1 MGEVHTVRASGQLRP
16 SARNIDSCRAPRRTA
31 GWCSARGTL
40 QPGIR
45 AARFRR
51 TAGSH
56 AWLWLSAPARP
67 GMRNRMSDGGSG
79 MKAQQVE
86 MFVRAMAT
94 PADTTGLQEL
104 ADSGKIRPE
113 TLVALVGK
121 TEGTGAHDDWGRVW
135 ADVVLRDWTGRF
147 LGIPAGDVAK
157 QVIFVLSG
165 GCPGVITPHI
175 AAVTREWVE
184 VPDKAASASDDKR
197 LVVGRAGSDPM
208 PPEEVGR
215 MGQIRKVAEATRAAM
230 ADAGLTD
237 PKDVHLVMVKVPG
250 LTTASIKDAE
260 SRGKTVV
267 SHDLTFGPEGAGVY
281 ANDAAALGVAMA
293 LGEVPE
299 SSLSDDVVRR
309 DWDLY
314 SEVAMTSSGGEK
326 RHGEVVVFGNSTTSQ
341 SMLRIG
347 HAVTK
352 DFIDAEGVRN
362 ALRSAGLQCNGLPA
376 ESDLSRLVH
385 VFAKSVIPGSD
396 QIRGQRITLLDDVDA
411 YQIGKALGGMLVASV
426 TGRTTNY
433 VSGGERNSH
442 QGPPGGNIVAAVV
455 RTEATP

>member
-1 MGEVHTVRASGQLRP
+1 
-16 SARNIDSCRAPRRTA
+16 
-31 GWCSARGTL
+31 
-40 QPGIR
+40 
-45 AARFRR
+45 
-51 TAGSH
+51 
-56 AWLWLSAPARP
+56 
-67 GMRNRMSDGGSG
+67 
-79 MKAQQVE
+79 MKAQRVE
-86 MFVRAMAT
+86 MFVCPSAT
-94 PADTTGLQEL
+94 PADTSGLQKL
-104 ADSGKIRPE
+104 ADSGKLKPE

-135 ADVVLRDWTGRF
+135 ADVALRDWTARF
-147 LGIPAGDVAK
+147 LGVPVDEVAK
-157 QVIFVLSG
+157 HVIFVLSG
-165 GCPGVITPHI
+165 GCPGVITPHV

-184 VPDKAASASDDKR
+184 VSEEPGGEKR
-197 LVVGRAGSDPM
+197 LVVGRAGSDAIA
-208 PPEEVGR
+208 PEEVGR
-215 MGQIRKVAEATRAAM
+215 MGQIRKVAEATHHAM

-237 PKDVHLVMVKVPG
+237 PKDAHLVMVKVPG

-281 ANDAAALGVAMA
+281 ANDAAALGVAME
-293 LGEVPE
+293 LGEVPA
-299 SSLSDDVVRR
+299 SKLSDEVVRR
-309 DWDLY
+309 DWNLY

-326 RHGEVVVFGNSTTSQ
+326 RHGEVVVFGNSTTSR
-341 SMLRIG
+341 SPLTIG

-352 DFIDAEGVRN
+352 DFIDAQGVRN
-362 ALRSAGLQCNGLPA
+362 ALRAAGLRFKGGLPDEA
-376 ESDLSRLVH
+376 DLDRLVH

-396 QIRGQRITLLDDVDA
+396 QVRGQRITLLDDADA

-455 RTEATP
+455 RTDV

>member
-1 MGEVHTVRASGQLRP
+1 
-16 SARNIDSCRAPRRTA
+16 
-31 GWCSARGTL
+31 
-40 QPGIR
+40 
-45 AARFRR
+45 
-51 TAGSH
+51 
-56 AWLWLSAPARP
+56 
-67 GMRNRMSDGGSG
+67 
-79 MKAQQVE
+79 MKVQRVE
-86 MFVRAMAT
+86 MFVCPMAT
-94 PADTTGLQEL
+94 PSDTSGLQGL
-104 ADSGKIRPE
+104 ADSGKIRPD
-113 TLVALVGK
+113 TLVALAGK
-121 TEGTGAHDDWGRVW
+121 TEGTGQHDDWGRVW
-135 ADVVLRDWTGRF
+135 ADVALRDWTARF
-147 LGIPAGDVAK
+147 LGIPVTDVAK

-175 AAVTREWVE
+175 AVVTREWVE
-184 VPDKAASASDDKR
+184 IPDGDAQADKDKR
-197 LVVGRAGSDPM
+197 LVVGRAGSAAM

-215 MGQIRKVAEATRAAM
+215 MGQIKKVAEATRRAM

-260 SRGKTVV
+260 SRGQSVV

-293 LGEVPE
+293 LGEVKE
-299 SSLSDDVVRR
+299 SALSDDVVRR
-309 DWDLY
+309 NWDLY
-314 SEVAMTSSGGEK
+314 SSVAMTSSGGEK
-326 RHGEVVVFGNSTTSQ
+326 RHGEVVLFGNSSGSQ
-341 SMLRIG
+341 SSLRIG

-362 ALRSAGLQCNGLPA
+362 ALRSAGLQFEGLPA
-376 ESDLSRLVH
+376 ESDLARLVH

-396 QIRGQRITLLDDVDA
+396 QVRGQRITMLDDVDA
-411 YQIGKALGGMLVASV
+411 YQIGKALGGMLIASV

-455 RTEATP
+455 RVDG

>member
-1 MGEVHTVRASGQLRP
+1 
-16 SARNIDSCRAPRRTA
+16 
-31 GWCSARGTL
+31 
-40 QPGIR
+40 
-45 AARFRR
+45 
-51 TAGSH
+51 
-56 AWLWLSAPARP
+56 
-67 GMRNRMSDGGSG
+67 
-79 MKAQQVE
+79 MKKVQRVE
-86 MFVRAMAT
+86 MFVCPMAS
-94 PADTTGLQEL
+94 PSDTSGLQQL
-104 ADSGKIRPE
+104 AESGKIRPD
-113 TLVALVGK
+113 TLVALAGK
-121 TEGTGAHDDWGRVW
+121 TEGTGQHDDWGRVW
-135 ADVVLRDWTGRF
+135 ADVALREWTATF
-147 LGIPAGDVAK
+147 LDIPIDEVAK

-175 AAVTREWVE
+175 AVVTREWIK
-184 VPDKAASASDDKR
+184 VPDGEAEATEKR
-197 LVVGRAGSDPM
+197 LVVGRAGSEAM

-215 MGQIRKVAEATRAAM
+215 MGQIRKAAEATRRAM

-267 SHDLTFGPEGAGVY
+267 SRDLTFGPEGAGVY

-293 LGEVPE
+293 LGEVAE
-299 SSLSDDVVRR
+299 SALSDDVVRR
-309 DWDLY
+309 DWNLY
-314 SEVAMTSSGGEK
+314 SSVAMTSSGGEK
-326 RHGEVVVFGNSTTSQ
+326 RHGEVLLFGNSAGSR
-341 SMLRIG
+341 SSLRIG
-347 HAVTK
+347 HSVTQ

-362 ALRSAGLQCNGLPA
+362 ALRAAGLQFGGLPS

-396 QIRGQRITLLDDVDA
+396 QVRGQRITLLDDVDA

-455 RTEATP
+455 KA

>member
-1 MGEVHTVRASGQLRP
+1 
-16 SARNIDSCRAPRRTA
+16 
-31 GWCSARGTL
+31 
-40 QPGIR
+40 
-45 AARFRR
+45 
-51 TAGSH
+51 
-56 AWLWLSAPARP
+56 
-67 GMRNRMSDGGSG
+67 
-79 MKAQQVE
+79 MKVQKVE
-86 MFVRAMAT
+86 MFVCPMAT
-94 PADTTGLQEL
+94 PSDTTGLQQL
-104 ADSGKIRPE
+104 ADSGKIRPD
-113 TLVALVGK
+113 TLVALAGK
-121 TEGTGAHDDWGRVW
+121 TEGTGQHDDWGRVW
-135 ADVVLRDWTGRF
+135 ADVALREWTATF
-147 LGIPAGDVAK
+147 LGIPVGEVAK

-175 AAVTREWVE
+175 AVVTREWIE
-184 VPDKAASASDDKR
+184 APDTQRSKEKR
-197 LVVGRAGSDPM
+197 LVVGRAGSDAM

-215 MGQIRKVAEATRAAM
+215 MGQIQKVAEATRRAM

-299 SSLSDDVVRR
+299 SALSDSIVRR
-309 DWDLY
+309 NWDLY
-314 SEVAMTSSGGEK
+314 SSVAMTSSGGEK
-326 RHGEVVVFGNSTTSQ
+326 RHGEVVLFGNSSSSQ
-341 SMLRIG
+341 SSLRIG

-362 ALRSAGLQCNGLPA
+362 ALRSAGLQFDMLPA
-376 ESDLSRLVH
+376 EKDLSRLVH
-385 VFAKSVIPGSD
+385 VFAKSVIPGTD
-396 QIRGQRITLLDDVDA
+396 QVRGNRITLLDDVDA

-455 RTEATP
+455 RADG

>member
-1 MGEVHTVRASGQLRP
+1 MYVCP
-16 SARNIDSCRAPRRTA
+16 
-31 GWCSARGTL
+31 
-40 QPGIR
+40 
-45 AARFRR
+45 
-51 TAGSH
+51 
-56 AWLWLSAPARP
+56 
-67 GMRNRMSDGGSG
+67 
-79 MKAQQVE
+79 
-86 MFVRAMAT
+86 MAT
-94 PADTTGLQEL
+94 PSDTSGLQQL
-104 ADSGKIRPE
+104 ADSGKIRPD
-113 TLVALVGK
+113 TLVALAGK
-121 TEGTGAHDDWGRVW
+121 TEGTGQHDDWGRVW
-135 ADVVLRDWTGRF
+135 ADVVLREWTARF
-147 LGIPAGDVAK
+147 LSIPVGEVAK

-175 AAVTREWVE
+175 AVVTREWVE
-184 VPDKAASASDDKR
+184 VPDGEAQEERDKR
-197 LVVGRAGSDPM
+197 LVVGRAGSDAM

-215 MGQIRKVAEATRAAM
+215 MGQIQKVAEATRRAM

-267 SHDLTFGPEGAGVY
+267 SHDLTFGPEGAGSY

-299 SSLSDDVVRR
+299 GSLSDEVVRR
-309 DWDLY
+309 NWDLY

-326 RHGEVVVFGNSTTSQ
+326 RHGEVVVFGNSSA
-341 SMLRIG
+341 SRSSLRIG
-347 HAVTK
+347 HAVTR
-352 DFIDAEGVRN
+352 DFIDAEGIRN
-362 ALRSAGLQCNGLPA
+362 ALRTAGLQFGRGLPS
-376 ESDLSRLVH
+376 ETDLARVVH

-396 QIRGQRITLLDDVDA
+396 QVRGQRITLLDDHDA

-455 RTEATP
+455 RADG

>member
-1 MGEVHTVRASGQLRP
+1 
-16 SARNIDSCRAPRRTA
+16 
-31 GWCSARGTL
+31 
-40 QPGIR
+40 
-45 AARFRR
+45 
-51 TAGSH
+51 
-56 AWLWLSAPARP
+56 
-67 GMRNRMSDGGSG
+67 
-79 MKAQQVE
+79 MKAQRVE
-86 MFVRAMAT
+86 LFVRPMAT
-94 PADTTGLQEL
+94 PADTTGLQKL
-104 ADSGKIRPE
+104 ADEGKIKPD

-121 TEGTGAHDDWGRVW
+121 TEGTGFHDDWGRVW
-135 ADVVLRDWTGRF
+135 ADVVLREWTGRF

-157 QVIFVLSG
+157 EVIFVLSG

-184 VPDKAASASDDKR
+184 VPDEKSQDKR

-215 MGQIRKVAEATRAAM
+215 MGQIRKVAAATQAAM
-230 ADAGLTD
+230 ADAGLID

-299 SSLSDDVVRR
+299 ALLSDAVVRR
-309 DWDLY
+309 NWDLY

-326 RHGEVVVFGNSTTSQ
+326 RHGEVVVFGNSNASR
-341 SMLRIG
+341 SNLRIG
-347 HAVTK
+347 HAVTR
-352 DFIDAEGVRN
+352 DFIDADGVRN
-362 ALRSAGLQCNGLPA
+362 ALRSAGLHFTDGLPD
-376 ESDLSRLVH
+376 EKDLASRLVH

-396 QIRGQRITLLDDVDA
+396 QIRGQRITLLDDADA

-455 RTEATP
+455 RTEA

>member
-1 MGEVHTVRASGQLRP
+1 
-16 SARNIDSCRAPRRTA
+16 
-31 GWCSARGTL
+31 
-40 QPGIR
+40 
-45 AARFRR
+45 
-51 TAGSH
+51 
-56 AWLWLSAPARP
+56 
-67 GMRNRMSDGGSG
+67 
-79 MKAQQVE
+79 MKAQRVE
-86 MFVRAMAT
+86 MYVCPMAT
-94 PADTTGLQEL
+94 PSDTSGLQQL
-104 ADSGKIRPE
+104 ADSGKIRPD
-113 TLVALVGK
+113 TLVALAGK
-121 TEGTGAHDDWGRVW
+121 TEGTGQHDDWGRVW
-135 ADVVLRDWTGRF
+135 ADVVLREWTARF
-147 LGIPAGDVAK
+147 LGIPVGEVAK

-175 AAVTREWVE
+175 AVVTREWVE
-184 VPDKAASASDDKR
+184 VPDGEAQEERDKR
-197 LVVGRAGSDPM
+197 LVVGRAGSDAM

-215 MGQIRKVAEATRAAM
+215 MGQIQKVAEATRRAM

-293 LGEVPE
+293 LGEVSE
-299 SSLSDDVVRR
+299 SALSDDVVRR
-309 DWDLY
+309 NWDLY
-314 SEVAMTSSGGEK
+314 SSVAMTSSGGEK
-326 RHGEVVVFGNSTTSQ
+326 RHGEVVLFGNSS
-341 SMLRIG
+341 SSRSSLRIG

-362 ALRSAGLQCNGLPA
+362 ALRTAGLKFDALPS

-396 QIRGQRITLLDDVDA
+396 QVRGQRITLLDDVDA

-455 RTEATP
+455 RADG

>member
-1 MGEVHTVRASGQLRP
+1 
-16 SARNIDSCRAPRRTA
+16 
-31 GWCSARGTL
+31 
-40 QPGIR
+40 
-45 AARFRR
+45 
-51 TAGSH
+51 
-56 AWLWLSAPARP
+56 
-67 GMRNRMSDGGSG
+67 
-79 MKAQQVE
+79 MKVQRVE
-86 MFVRAMAT
+86 MFVSAMAT
-94 PADTTGLQEL
+94 PADTSGLQKL
-104 ADSGKIRPE
+104 ADSGKIKPD

-121 TEGTGAHDDWGRVW
+121 TEGTGFHDDWGRVW
-135 ADVVLRDWTGRF
+135 ADVALRDWTGTF
-147 LGIPAGDVAK
+147 LGIPVDEVAK
-157 QVIFVLSG
+157 HVIFVLSG

-175 AAVTREWVE
+175 VAVSREWVE
-184 VPDKAASASDDKR
+184 VADGDDTGREKG
-197 LVVGRAGSDPM
+197 LVVGRAGSEPM

-215 MGQIRKVAEATRAAM
+215 MGQIRKVAEATHRAM
-230 ADAGLTD
+230 EDAGLTD

-267 SHDLTFGPEGAGVY
+267 SHDLTFGPEGAGSY

-299 SSLSDDVVRR
+299 SALSDGVVRR
-309 DWDLY
+309 NWDLY

-326 RHGEVVVFGNSTTSQ
+326 RHGEVVVFGNSASSRST
-341 SMLRIG
+341 LRIG
-347 HAVTK
+347 HAVTR
-352 DFIDAEGVRN
+352 DFIDAEGVRK
-362 ALRSAGLQCNGLPA
+362 ALRSAGLHFNDGLPDEA
-376 ESDLSRLVH
+376 DLSRLVH

-396 QIRGQRITLLDDVDA
+396 QIRGQRITLLDDADA

-455 RTEATP
+455 RTKPI

>member
-1 MGEVHTVRASGQLRP
+1 V
-16 SARNIDSCRAPRRTA
+16 
-31 GWCSARGTL
+31 
-40 QPGIR
+40 
-45 AARFRR
+45 
-51 TAGSH
+51 
-56 AWLWLSAPARP
+56 
-67 GMRNRMSDGGSG
+67 
-79 MKAQQVE
+79 KAQRVE
-86 MFVRAMAT
+86 LFVCPMAA
-94 PADTTGLQEL
+94 PSDTSGLQKL
-104 ADSGKIRPE
+104 AEEEQIRPD

-135 ADVVLRDWTGRF
+135 ADVALREWTAKL
-147 LGIPAGDVAK
+147 LGVPVGEVAK

-175 AAVTREWVE
+175 VAVTREWVE
-184 VPDKAASASDDKR
+184 IPDEGSHPSEDKR

-215 MGQIRKVAEATRAAM
+215 MGQIRKVAEATRRAIG
-230 ADAGLTD
+230 DAGLTD
-237 PKDVHLVMVKVPG
+237 PRDVHLVMVKVPG
-250 LTTASIKDAE
+250 LTTASIKDTE

-267 SHDLTFGPEGAGVY
+267 SHDLTFGPEGAGAY

-299 SSLSDDVVRR
+299 SALSDDVVRR
-309 DWDLY
+309 NWDLY

-326 RHGEVVVFGNSTTSQ
+326 RHGEVVLFGNSSH
-341 SMLRIG
+341 SRSSLRIG
-347 HAVTK
+347 HAVTR

-362 ALRSAGLQCNGLPA
+362 ALRSAGLHFGNGLPDEA
-376 ESDLSRLVH
+376 DLSRLVH

-396 QIRGQRITLLDDVDA
+396 QIRGQRITLLDDPDA
-411 YQIGKALGGMLVASV
+411 YQIGKALGGMLIASI

-455 RTEATP
+455 RMDG

>member
-1 MGEVHTVRASGQLRP
+1 
-16 SARNIDSCRAPRRTA
+16 
-31 GWCSARGTL
+31 
-40 QPGIR
+40 
-45 AARFRR
+45 
-51 TAGSH
+51 
-56 AWLWLSAPARP
+56 
-67 GMRNRMSDGGSG
+67 
-79 MKAQQVE
+79 
-86 MFVRAMAT
+86 MFVTPMAT
-94 PADTTGLQEL
+94 PADTSGLQKL
-104 ADSGKIRPE
+104 ADSGKIKPD

-121 TEGTGAHDDWGRVW
+121 TEGTGFHDDWGRVW
-135 ADVVLRDWTGRF
+135 ADVALRDWTGKF
-147 LGIPAGDVAK
+147 LGIPADEVAK
-157 QVIFVLSG
+157 HVIFVLSG

-184 VPDKAASASDDKR
+184 VPDKEAAHGEKR
-197 LVVGRAGSDPM
+197 LVVGRAGSEPM

-215 MGQIRKVAEATRAAM
+215 MGQIRKVAVATHAAM
-230 ADAGLTD
+230 KDAGLTD

-299 SSLSDDVVRR
+299 SSLNDGVVRR
-309 DWDLY
+309 NWDLY

-326 RHGEVVVFGNSTTSQ
+326 RHGEVVVFGNSSASRSALQ
-341 SMLRIG
+341 IG
-347 HAVTK
+347 HAITK

-362 ALRSAGLQCNGLPA
+362 ALRVAGIRFKDGLPDEA
-376 ESDLSRLVH
+376 DLSRLVH

-396 QIRGQRITLLDDVDA
+396 QVRGQRITLLDDADA

-455 RTEATP
+455 RAD

>member
-1 MGEVHTVRASGQLRP
+1 V
-16 SARNIDSCRAPRRTA
+16 
-31 GWCSARGTL
+31 
-40 QPGIR
+40 
-45 AARFRR
+45 
-51 TAGSH
+51 
-56 AWLWLSAPARP
+56 
-67 GMRNRMSDGGSG
+67 
-79 MKAQQVE
+79 
-86 MFVRAMAT
+86 
-94 PADTTGLQEL
+94 
-104 ADSGKIRPE
+104 
-113 TLVALVGK
+113 
-121 TEGTGAHDDWGRVW
+121 
-135 ADVVLRDWTGRF
+135 
-147 LGIPAGDVAK
+147 GIPVDDVAK

-175 AAVTREWVE
+175 AVVTREWVE
-184 VPDKAASASDDKR
+184 VPEGGGDKR

-215 MGQIRKVAEATRAAM
+215 MGQIRKVAEATHRAM
-230 ADAGLTD
+230 ADAGLSD
-237 PKDVHLVMVKVPG
+237 AQDVHLVMVKVPG

-293 LGEVPE
+293 LGEVKE
-299 SSLSDDVVRR
+299 SALSDGVVRR
-309 DWDLY
+309 DWSLY

-326 RHGEVVVFGNSTTSQ
+326 RHGEVLVFGNSTASR
-341 SMLRIG
+341 SSLRIG

-362 ALRSAGLQCNGLPA
+362 ALRSAGLQFNAVPA

-442 QGPPGGNIVAAVV
+442 QGPPGGNIIAAVV
-455 RTEATP
+455 RTDPS

>member
-1 MGEVHTVRASGQLRP
+1 
-16 SARNIDSCRAPRRTA
+16 
-31 GWCSARGTL
+31 
-40 QPGIR
+40 
-45 AARFRR
+45 
-51 TAGSH
+51 
-56 AWLWLSAPARP
+56 
-67 GMRNRMSDGGSG
+67 
-79 MKAQQVE
+79 
-86 MFVRAMAT
+86 MFVCPMAS
-94 PADTTGLQEL
+94 PSDTSGLQEL
-104 ADSGKIRPE
+104 AESGKIRPD
-113 TLVALVGK
+113 TLVALAGK
-121 TEGTGAHDDWGRVW
+121 TEGTGQHDDWGRVW
-135 ADVVLRDWTGRF
+135 ADVALREWTATF
-147 LGIPAGDVAK
+147 LDIPVDEVAK

-175 AAVTREWVE
+175 AVVTREWIE
-184 VPDKAASASDDKR
+184 VPDGEAEGTEKR
-197 LVVGRAGSDPM
+197 LVVGRAGSEAM

-215 MGQIRKVAEATRAAM
+215 MGQIRKAAEATRRAM

-293 LGEVPE
+293 LGEVAE
-299 SSLSDDVVRR
+299 SALSDSVVRR
-309 DWDLY
+309 NWDLY
-314 SEVAMTSSGGEK
+314 SSVAMTSSGGEK
-326 RHGEVVVFGNSTTSQ
+326 RHGEVLLFGNSVS
-341 SMLRIG
+341 SRSSLRIG
-347 HAVTK
+347 HSVTQ

-362 ALRSAGLQCNGLPA
+362 ALRAAGLQFNGLPS
-376 ESDLSRLVH
+376 ETDLSRLVH

-396 QIRGQRITLLDDVDA
+396 QIRGHRITLLDDVDA

-442 QGPPGGNIVAAVV
+442 QGPPGGNIMAAVV
-455 RTEATP
+455 RA

>member
-1 MGEVHTVRASGQLRP
+1 
-16 SARNIDSCRAPRRTA
+16 
-31 GWCSARGTL
+31 
-40 QPGIR
+40 
-45 AARFRR
+45 
-51 TAGSH
+51 
-56 AWLWLSAPARP
+56 
-67 GMRNRMSDGGSG
+67 
-79 MKAQQVE
+79 MKAQRVE
-86 MFVRAMAT
+86 LFVCPMAT
-94 PADTTGLQEL
+94 PADTTGLQKL
-104 ADSGKIRPE
+104 AGEGKIKPD

-121 TEGTGAHDDWGRVW
+121 TEGTGFHDDWGRVW
-135 ADVVLRDWTGRF
+135 ADVVLREWTGNF
-147 LGIPAGDVAK
+147 LDIPAGDVAK

-184 VPDKAASASDDKR
+184 VPDQDIKKNGEKR
-197 LVVGRAGSDPM
+197 LVVGRAGSEPM

-215 MGQIRKVAEATRAAM
+215 MGQIRKVAEATHRAM

-237 PKDVHLVMVKVPG
+237 SKDVHLVMVKVPG

-267 SHDLTFGPEGAGVY
+267 SHDLTFGPEGAGFY

-299 SSLSDDVVRR
+299 SSLSDGVVRR
-309 DWDLY
+309 NWDLY

-326 RHGEVVVFGNSTTSQ
+326 RHGEVVVFGNSPTSR
-341 SMLRIG
+341 SALRIG

-362 ALRSAGLQCNGLPA
+362 ALRAAGLNFNGLPS

-396 QIRGQRITLLDDVDA
+396 QIRGNRITLLDDADA

-455 RTEATP
+455 RADA